1 MIQVTDQRYLDQIN
15 EPFRGSFSAEVK
27 LFFKGGTRT
36 FTDDDIFTISENETA
51 NIVADENPTQSTE
64 ITLSNYN
71 HEFDINGTSGY
82 FRDISDGIECQY
94 RFGFHVIDE
103 DGSDDIVWL
112 DWKRRWCSGEA
123 SLAERQ
129 VTFTVADVFSTNDDD
144 IEGYMSSNYGLVVT
158 NVFNK
163 STYPQQENG
172 VIGVDFDVDL
182 TNTVMYYQP
191 TYTSFNEIIQS
202 VAFASGK
209 QFYIDHKGVVHIDDD
224 RTTPTGVHLGI
235 GDYFEDN
242 EAGKEKKVKK
252 ITVSYYVPEDSTVDP
267 RPDFVRAMNGTGES
281 VTVSNDF
288 ICSLED
294 GNRVMSYLVNYYE
307 KRGTF
312 ECTFRGDPRLEP
324 LDVITIDILNSDE
337 TVQTVTGTIISVE
350 NTYDGTFESTI
361 ECRYVT
367 TDTTDDTA
375 SITGAENF
383 VYPLDSNTP
392 TPASVTLTCTTS
404 INNPTKYVWE
414 YYNMVTSAWTQ
425 IGTSST
431 LTIPY
436 NTEWLSDDVTTT
448 FRCTVNDSV
457 SASVGIK
464 RIYTHATYTYLGIQQ
479 TAPSNP
485 TTGDY
490 YLAPSGLV
498 YLWNGQ
504 AWVTT
509 TRSDLLI
516 NAVADGK
523 TLTGIESTPL
533 GQLIASMQGADGQPG
548 ADGKPGADGQPGT
561 DGVSIT
567 GVTSYYL
574 ATSQSSGVTTETAGW
589 TDTIQTMTETNRYL
603 WTYQVTSFSDGHTE
617 TSTPYITGVYG
628 DKGEQGD
635 QGEPGVSGKTLILQ
649 ADSYSFIT
657 NASGEVLPN
666 QTITLTVQAENITGD
681 IVWTNNKDIVIDNNT
696 LQYTIS
702 SSVKGRGNDTVLAHD
717 PEELSYYDICPEYVF
732 EFNNETFYC
741 NDGELYRFNTDETT
755 EEIGWVGGN
764 ATTAVATLVNNDNL
778 YIVSE
783 DSSKYYYNTYNS
795 QTGLGEY
802 KEITGHTIERLC
814 LSGTSRIVIKEED
827 TNNWYVTSDCVTFTE
842 FLPSQVTGNTMNVYY
857 VGGKYYLITCDI
869 NTDTRFYMYSS
880 DDFVNWSLF
889 HTVTYDIV
897 ADNVKANGCYYWEY
911 YNYLYTVVS
920 AAQSG
925 HGNEFTVT
933 RFNLNDNTHTE
944 TVESNMAS
952 DILMKWGA
960 YNYDV
965 LFINEYAYF
974 TGTLSGGLQ
983 YIDSPTATKST
994 GTIATGRSSMSLLD
1008 DYIFYGTFAYR
1019 FNGFKIDTLSVV
1031 DKPNPILDGTPLEFS
1046 VTGDGLSSA
1055 VKIGYVKNGADGE
1068 QGQPGADGAPAKSL
1082 ILTADSYSFH
1092 TDAEGNVKP
1101 NQTITIT
1108 VQKQNI
1114 LDDIVWSDNKN
1125 INVPTN
1131 TLTYQFNSS
1140 VGEEVTPINELKG
1153 LPYVVTGDE
1162 GYEEYIFGSE
1172 ENITADSAYSGEEV
1186 VSNGSA
1192 GDADISIPDGT
1203 YSVWST
1209 MGYFCVK
1216 TSATPPKFYY
1226 RYKTNVTDYY
1236 HVLCTNLN
1244 GSEFVAITP
1253 DSNGYVSYVGNLDCI
1268 QGEYLA
1274 MYAPYAIFAS
1284 AGTTTGISAVN
1295 TQPVLVDIAKNQ
1307 DIFTAKGLTTDE
1319 EIREYLDSIP
1329 YEDFAS
1335 RDSIESITYPDNLVP
1350 NQLTAESEP
1359 TEGGYLANPDGTI
1372 VIQSDGSSETV
1383 VVTDGKINIGNV
1395 TGIDDGTYTVYVCIT
1410 MAIVVPQ
1417 IINHKVY
1424 IRFEGD
1430 GDNILAAYRLN
1441 SNFIFTGYRKTGN
1454 IFSLVENLD
1463 TSFVSGEES
1472 YGMVYLTYSSF
1483 NTDTSTRTTRAEK
1496 PVIIDITANESF
1508 FMERGLLTDDAIR
1521 EYLDSIP
1528 YEKFGTTETIDTPTS
1543 QINPALD
1550 GTPTIFTVTAG
1561 DLSDSVQIGYV
1572 QDGEQGEAGSG
1583 GEMVTLVPSTTTYQV
1598 SSRDVVQTETVITIE
1613 ARIKGA
1619 DITGTRVV
1627 YPENFAK
1634 DATPDEGQA
1643 YDPDFAYM
1651 GTDLEHAQIDGHVT
1665 ESYEGTINWHD
1676 STQGYYVNVPLSDL
1690 QDYTEGLALAGLGY
1704 YINKKDIVDTVMS
1717 HKMYWRWNTDIITDG
1732 DIKLVST
1739 LTCHRDNTGTFPGGV
1754 LVFDYDK
1761 TNQCVSAISDFN
1773 LTSDSL
1779 WWYIS
1784 LIAGKDATA
1793 RGDVVGKQFSY
1804 PVIVDITANQQLFT
1818 DKGLTTDAEI
1828 KAYLNGVAY
1837 EDFGKDILIDSN
1849 LSWEVTPSEA
1859 DGYTT
1864 GKNTT
1869 MITVTIPVGSNLTG
1883 FAVKCTVAD
1892 VGEDTVYINSVAVG
1906 EPTIRFFEQRTS
1918 PPTTSDNNGERFITG
1933 DYYVTSDGV
1942 PMMYDETSNSW
1953 RQPSNG
1959 DKYYD
1964 QIMTN
1969 VGNWWLS
1976 KGNNITTTTAALYG
1990 YFRTLYSNSAI
2001 IDQLSVAGIRLQ
2013 EGGIIQSTV
2022 TLPDGTVRGYE
2033 PGDGETYGTTG
2044 FYLSAD
2050 GTAEFYNMSA
2060 FGIFAKGSFQADA
2073 MVTGEGTSAITQSN
2087 LYPKDQPDWVSQK
2100 SYQQTTNTSS
2110 YSIGDV
2116 YSMNISPEDT
2126 YAFWTSVSFSTS
2138 YKNVYAYA
2146 MGIGD
2151 ATVSATRLTGIE
2163 NAIEGL
2169 DPTNYTSISRF
2180 VGMRHNGNGY
2190 QAVVVGGVSGNYTQ
2204 RITVIDTTSATATAT
2219 THEYTNTNN
2228 PVQFASIPVFTDTNL
2243 IIYSVGAGINM
2254 RSIGYENYSIAVA
2267 DIQSDGGSYSFS
2279 WGASSAQS
2287 GDALWDNNTE
2297 ISLEAIQTWKTAGGV
2312 YDSVNNRIWIW
2323 FVGDGKMF
2331 PTEFKSDNWRA
2342 GARYRGNDYLGSGD
2356 FNNTK
2361 ISTYN
2366 DYVATDNGLTVITY
2380 GDNTAWEI
2388 VEIED
2393 DAWVMRGIDFGSTRY
2408 GFMGWDGTYIYGKNL
2423 STNVMYRGTAQEWDN
2438 GTQTNLGY
2446 TISSNIVGKY
2456 LVDGDILSWSSNVKR
2471 TTHGQRMDNIISFFS
2486 QLLPKINP
2494 STMSH
2499 MPESEPLASVTACSG
2514 TVRIAGS
2521 NKTITRMGCSSSTLT
2536 IDTNSGSYVYKSG
2549 VLYDDTETVEITE
2562 LTILAKAAS
2571 VNTKDIL
2578 PQSSNTYDIGAS
2590 NNYYRAV
2597 YCDTLFAD
2605 EIGSGSDKVSR
2616 IYATYIGE
2624 SSDKVSTIYTTNL
2637 YLGTYN
2643 KSSTGY
2649 TPLPNGLLLQ
2659 WGYMDGN
2666 TNSKT
2671 WDITFPRTFSTLYC
2685 LTGGLVAG
2693 YADRTY
2699 EHMNFHNDFSRTG
2712 FGFNTYDNYQCF
2724 WMALGTM

>member
-36 FTDDDIFTISENETA
+36 FTDEDIFTISENETA

-94 RFGFHVIDE
+94 RFGFHVLDE

-123 SLAERQ
+123 SLAEKQ
-129 VTFTVADVFSTNDDD
+129 VTFTVADVFSTNDDN
-144 IEGYMSSNYGLVVT
+144 IEGYMSSNYGLIVT

-172 VIGVDFDVDL
+172 IIGVDFDTDL

-191 TYTSFNEIIQS
+191 TYTAFNEIIQS

-242 EAGKEKKVKK
+242 EAGKEKKVKR
-252 ITVSYYVPEDSTVDP
+252 ITVSYYVPEDSTVDA
-267 RPDFVRAMNGTGES
+267 RPDFVREMNGTGES

-294 GNRVMSYLVNYYE
+294 GNRVMSYLVNYYD

-367 TDTTDDTA
+367 TDTTDDIA

-392 TPASVTLTCTTS
+392 SPTSVTLTCTTS

-425 IGTSST
+425 IGTGST

-448 FRCTVNDSV
+448 FRCTVDDSV

-464 RIYTHATYTYLGIQQ
+464 RVYTHATYTYLGIQQ

-504 AWVTT
+504 EWVTT

-523 TLTGIESTPL
+523 TLTGIEDTPL

-548 ADGKPGADGQPGT
+548 ADGRPGEDGQPGT

-574 ATSQSSGVTTETAGW
+574 ATSQSSGVTTETTGW
-589 TDTIQTMTETNRYL
+589 TTTVQTMTETNKYL

-628 DKGEQGD
+628 DKGEQG
-635 QGEPGVSGKTLILQ
+635 
-649 ADSYSFIT
+649 
-657 NASGEVLPN
+657 
-666 QTITLTVQAENITGD
+666 
-681 IVWTNNKDIVIDNNT
+681 
-696 LQYTIS
+696 
-702 SSVKGRGNDTVLAHD
+702 
-717 PEELSYYDICPEYVF
+717 
-732 EFNNETFYC
+732 
-741 NDGELYRFNTDETT
+741 
-755 EEIGWVGGN
+755 
-764 ATTAVATLVNNDNL
+764 
-778 YIVSE
+778 
-783 DSSKYYYNTYNS
+783 
-795 QTGLGEY
+795 
-802 KEITGHTIERLC
+802 
-814 LSGTSRIVIKEED
+814 
-827 TNNWYVTSDCVTFTE
+827 
-842 FLPSQVTGNTMNVYY
+842 
-857 VGGKYYLITCDI
+857 
-869 NTDTRFYMYSS
+869 
-880 DDFVNWSLF
+880 
-889 HTVTYDIV
+889 
-897 ADNVKANGCYYWEY
+897 
-911 YNYLYTVVS
+911 
-920 AAQSG
+920 
-925 HGNEFTVT
+925 
-933 RFNLNDNTHTE
+933 
-944 TVESNMAS
+944 
-952 DILMKWGA
+952 
-960 YNYDV
+960 
-965 LFINEYAYF
+965 
-974 TGTLSGGLQ
+974 
-983 YIDSPTATKST
+983 
-994 GTIATGRSSMSLLD
+994 
-1008 DYIFYGTFAYR
+1008 
-1019 FNGFKIDTLSVV
+1019 
-1031 DKPNPILDGTPLEFS
+1031 
-1046 VTGDGLSSA
+1046 
-1055 VKIGYVKNGADGE
+1055 
-1068 QGQPGADGAPAKSL
+1068 ADGAPAKSL

-1101 NQTITIT
+1101 NQVITLT
-1108 VQKQNI
+1108 VQKQNV
-1114 LDDIVWSDNKN
+1114 LDDIVWTDNKN

-1153 LPYVVTGDE
+1153 LPYVGTDGE
-1162 GYEEYIFGSE
+1162 GYKEYIFGSE
-1172 ENITADSAYSGEEV
+1172 ENIAIITVYSGEEV
-1186 VSNGSA
+1186 VSNGSV

-1203 YSVWST
+1203 YSVWPTMNFFRVITST
-1209 MGYFCVK
+1209 
-1216 TSATPPKFYY
+1216 TPPRFYY
-1226 RYKTNVTDYY
+1226 RYKTSVTDYY
-1236 HVLCTNLN
+1236 HVLPTNMN
-1244 GSEFVAITP
+1244 GSKFVGITP
-1253 DSNGYVSYVGNLDCI
+1253 DSNGYVSYVGNLDWI

-1274 MYAPYAIFAS
+1274 AYVPYAIFAS

-1319 EIREYLDSIP
+1319 EIKEYLDSIP

-1335 RDSIESITYPDNLVP
+1335 RDSVESITYPDNLIP
-1350 NQLTAESEP
+1350 NQLTGESAP
-1359 TEGGYLANPDGTI
+1359 TGGYLANSDGTI
-1372 VIQSDGSSETV
+1372 VIASGGSPETV
-1383 VVTDGKINIGNV
+1383 VVTDGKVDIGNV
-1395 TGIDDGTYTVYVCIT
+1395 TGIDDGTYTGYVCVMT
-1410 MAIVVPQ
+1410 AIVVPQ

-1430 GDNILAAYRLN
+1430 GDNILAAYRLD
-1441 SNFIFTGYRKTGN
+1441 SNFIFAGYKKTGN

-1463 TSFVSGEES
+1463 TSYVSGEES
-1472 YGMVYLTYSSF
+1472 FGMVYLTHYSF

-1496 PVIIDITANESF
+1496 PVIVDITANESF
-1508 FMERGLLTDDAIR
+1508 FMEHGLLTDEAIR

-1583 GEMVTLVPSTTTYQV
+1583 DEMVTLVPSTTTYQV

-1619 DITGTRVV
+1619 DITGTKIV

-1690 QDYTEGLALAGLGY
+1690 QDYTEGLASAGLGY

-1739 LTCHRDNTGTFPGGV
+1739 LTYHRDNTGTFTGGILV
-1754 LVFDYDK
+1754 LDYDK

-1773 LTSDSL
+1773 LTSDTL

-1849 LSWEVTPSEA
+1849 LLWEVTPSEA

-1883 FAVKCTVAD
+1883 FAVKCTVTD

-1942 PMMYDETSNSW
+1942 PMMYDEVSDSW
-1953 RQPSNG
+1953 RQPNNG

-1976 KGNNITTTTAALYG
+1976 KGNEITTTVAALYG
-1990 YFRTLYSNSAI
+1990 YFRTIYSNNAI

-2033 PGDGETYGTTG
+2033 PGDGETYGATG

-2087 LYPKDQPDWVSQK
+2087 LYSQYQSDWVSQE
-2100 SYQQTTNTSS
+2100 SYQQITNTSS
-2110 YSIGDV
+2110 YTIGDV
-2116 YSMNISPEDT
+2116 YSMNISPDDT
-2126 YAFWTSVSFSTS
+2126 YAFWTSVSFSDT

-2151 ATVSATRLTGIE
+2151 ATVSATRLSGIE
-2163 NAIEGL
+2163 NAIEAL
-2169 DPTNYTSISRF
+2169 NSTDYERVSRS
-2180 VGMRHNGNGY
+2180 VAIKRNGSGY
-2190 QAVVVGGVSGNYTQ
+2190 QAVVVGGVSSNHTQ

-2219 THEYTNTNN
+2219 THEYTRGDN
-2228 PVQFASIPVFTDTNL
+2228 PVQFATIPIFTDTQLL
-2243 IIYSVGAGINM
+2243 IYNAGSGIDLSSFGNYAEYQ
-2254 RSIGYENYSIAVA
+2254 IGIA
-2267 DIQSDGGSYSFS
+2267 DLQSDGGNYSFS
-2279 WGASSAQS
+2279 WGQS
-2287 GDALWDNNTE
+2287 GGALWGRGTEFELADIQNTSS
-2297 ISLEAIQTWKTAGGV
+2297 IGGV
-2312 YDSVNNRIWIW
+2312 YDAVNGRVWIW
-2323 FVGDGKMF
+2323 FVGNGKMF
-2331 PTEFKSDNWRA
+2331 PTEFISTDWRR
-2342 GARYRGNDYLGSGD
+2342 GARYRGNDYNAGEYTTD
-2356 FNNTK
+2356 FNETK
-2361 ISTYN
+2361 TSTYN
-2366 DYVATDNGLTVITY
+2366 DYIATDNGMTVITY
-2380 GDNTAWEI
+2380 GNNTAWEVI
-2388 VEIED
+2388 TIGTTNK
-2393 DAWVMRGIDFGSTRY
+2393 WIIRSIDFGSTRY

-2423 STNVMYRGTAQEWDN
+2423 STNMMYRGTKAEWNN
-2438 GTQTNLGY
+2438 GNQTSLGY

-2514 TVRIAGS
+2514 TVKISG
-2521 NKTITRMGCSSSTLT
+2521 NNENIVRMGCSSSTLT
-2536 IDTNSGSYVYKSG
+2536 IDTDSGSHVYKSG

-2590 NNYYRAV
+2590 NNYYRTV
-2597 YCDTLFAD
+2597 YCDTLFVD
-2605 EIGSGSDKVSR
+2605 EIGSGSNKVSR

-2659 WGYMDGN
+2659 WGYMSGN
-2666 TNSKT
+2666 TDGKT
-2671 WDITFPRTFSTLYC
+2671 WDIIFPRTFSTLYC

-2693 YADRTY
+2693 YSDRTY

-2712 FGFNTYDNYQCF
+2712 FGFNTYDAYQCF
-2724 WMALGTM
+2724 WMALGTI

>member
-628 DKGEQGD
+628 DKGD
-635 QGEPGVSGKTLILQ
+635 PGEG
-649 ADSYSFIT
+649 
-657 NASGEVLPN
+657 
-666 QTITLTVQAENITGD
+666 
-681 IVWTNNKDIVIDNNT
+681 
-696 LQYTIS
+696 
-702 SSVKGRGNDTVLAHD
+702 
-717 PEELSYYDICPEYVF
+717 
-732 EFNNETFYC
+732 
-741 NDGELYRFNTDETT
+741 
-755 EEIGWVGGN
+755 
-764 ATTAVATLVNNDNL
+764 
-778 YIVSE
+778 
-783 DSSKYYYNTYNS
+783 
-795 QTGLGEY
+795 
-802 KEITGHTIERLC
+802 
-814 LSGTSRIVIKEED
+814 
-827 TNNWYVTSDCVTFTE
+827 
-842 FLPSQVTGNTMNVYY
+842 
-857 VGGKYYLITCDI
+857 
-869 NTDTRFYMYSS
+869 
-880 DDFVNWSLF
+880 
-889 HTVTYDIV
+889 
-897 ADNVKANGCYYWEY
+897 
-911 YNYLYTVVS
+911 
-920 AAQSG
+920 
-925 HGNEFTVT
+925 
-933 RFNLNDNTHTE
+933 
-944 TVESNMAS
+944 
-952 DILMKWGA
+952 
-960 YNYDV
+960 
-965 LFINEYAYF
+965 
-974 TGTLSGGLQ
+974 
-983 YIDSPTATKST
+983 
-994 GTIATGRSSMSLLD
+994 
-1008 DYIFYGTFAYR
+1008 
-1019 FNGFKIDTLSVV
+1019 
-1031 DKPNPILDGTPLEFS
+1031 GTPS
-1046 VTGDGLSSA
+1046 
-1055 VKIGYVKNGADGE
+1055 
-1068 QGQPGADGAPAKSL
+1068 
-1082 ILTADSYSFH
+1082 
-1092 TDAEGNVKP
+1092 
-1101 NQTITIT
+1101 
-1108 VQKQNI
+1108 
-1114 LDDIVWSDNKN
+1114 
-1125 INVPTN
+1125 
-1131 TLTYQFNSS
+1131 
-1140 VGEEVTPINELKG
+1140 
-1153 LPYVVTGDE
+1153 
-1162 GYEEYIFGSE
+1162 
-1172 ENITADSAYSGEEV
+1172 
-1186 VSNGSA
+1186 
-1192 GDADISIPDGT
+1192 
-1203 YSVWST
+1203 
-1209 MGYFCVK
+1209 
-1216 TSATPPKFYY
+1216 
-1226 RYKTNVTDYY
+1226 
-1236 HVLCTNLN
+1236 
-1244 GSEFVAITP
+1244 
-1253 DSNGYVSYVGNLDCI
+1253 
-1268 QGEYLA
+1268 
-1274 MYAPYAIFAS
+1274 
-1284 AGTTTGISAVN
+1284 
-1295 TQPVLVDIAKNQ
+1295 
-1307 DIFTAKGLTTDE
+1307 
-1319 EIREYLDSIP
+1319 
-1329 YEDFAS
+1329 
-1335 RDSIESITYPDNLVP
+1335 
-1350 NQLTAESEP
+1350 
-1359 TEGGYLANPDGTI
+1359 
-1372 VIQSDGSSETV
+1372 
-1383 VVTDGKINIGNV
+1383 
-1395 TGIDDGTYTVYVCIT
+1395 
-1410 MAIVVPQ
+1410 
-1417 IINHKVY
+1417 
-1424 IRFEGD
+1424 
-1430 GDNILAAYRLN
+1430 
-1441 SNFIFTGYRKTGN
+1441 
-1454 IFSLVENLD
+1454 
-1463 TSFVSGEES
+1463 
-1472 YGMVYLTYSSF
+1472 
-1483 NTDTSTRTTRAEK
+1483 
-1496 PVIIDITANESF
+1496 
-1508 FMERGLLTDDAIR
+1508 
-1521 EYLDSIP
+1521 
-1528 YEKFGTTETIDTPTS
+1528 
-1543 QINPALD
+1543 
-1550 GTPTIFTVTAG
+1550 
-1561 DLSDSVQIGYV
+1561 
-1572 QDGEQGEAGSG
+1572 
-1583 GEMVTLVPSTTTYQV
+1583 MVTLVPSAVTYEL
-1598 SSRDVVQTETVITIE
+1598 SSRNVIQKQQVITVE
-1613 ARIKGA
+1613 ARISGG
-1619 DITGTRVV
+1619 TGT
-1627 YPENFAK
+1627 PTWTI
-1634 DATPDEGQA
+1634 TP
-1643 YDPDFAYM
+1643 
-1651 GTDLEHAQIDGHVT
+1651 T
-1665 ESYEGTINWHD
+1665 
-1676 STQGYYVNVPLSDL
+1676 
-1690 QDYTEGLALAGLGY
+1690 
-1704 YINKKDIVDTVMS
+1704 
-1717 HKMYWRWNTDIITDG
+1717 
-1732 DIKLVST
+1732 
-1739 LTCHRDNTGTFPGGV
+1739 
-1754 LVFDYDK
+1754 
-1761 TNQCVSAISDFN
+1761 
-1773 LTSDSL
+1773 
-1779 WWYIS
+1779 
-1784 LIAGKDATA
+1784 
-1793 RGDVVGKQFSY
+1793 
-1804 PVIVDITANQQLFT
+1804 
-1818 DKGLTTDAEI
+1818 
-1828 KAYLNGVAY
+1828 
-1837 EDFGKDILIDSN
+1837 
-1849 LSWEVTPSEA
+1849 EA

-1864 GKNTT
+1864 GKDTNT
-1869 MITVTIPVGSNLTG
+1869 ITITLPVGSSLTG
-1883 FAVKCTVAD
+1883 FSVSANVTGI
-1892 VGEDTVYINSVAVG
+1892 GEDVIYINGTPVG
-1906 EPTIRFFEQRTS
+1906 EPTIRFFEQRAS
-1918 PPTTSDNNGERFITG
+1918 APTTSDNNGEPFITG
-1933 DYYVTSDGV
+1933 DYYVTNDGV
-1942 PMMYDETSNSW
+1942 PMMYEEISNSW
-1953 RQPSNG
+1953 RQPNNG

-1976 KGNNITTTTAALYG
+1976 KGNDITTTTAALYG
-1990 YFRTLYSNSAI
+1990 YFRTIYSNNAI

-2022 TLPDGTVRGYE
+2022 TLPDGTVRGYQ

-2087 LYPKDQPDWVSQK
+2087 LYSQYQSDWVSQE
-2100 SYQQTTNTSS
+2100 SYQLITNTSS
-2110 YSIGDV
+2110 YTIGDV
-2116 YSMNISPEDT
+2116 YSMNISPDDT
-2126 YAFWTSVSFSTS
+2126 YAFWTSVSFSAS

-2151 ATVSATRLTGIE
+2151 TVTSATRLTGIE
-2163 NAIEGL
+2163 NAIEAL
-2169 DPTNYTSISRF
+2169 SSTNYESVSRS
-2180 VGMRHNGNGY
+2180 VAVRRNGNGY
-2190 QAVVVGGVSGNYTQ
+2190 QAVVVGGVSSNYTQ
-2204 RITVIDTTSATATAT
+2204 RITVIDTTSASATAT
-2219 THEYTNTNN
+2219 THEYTKTNN
-2228 PVQFASIPVFTDTNL
+2228 PVQFGTIPIFTDTQLLLYN
-2243 IIYSVGAGINM
+2243 AGSGVDLSSFGNYAEYQ
-2254 RSIGYENYSIAVA
+2254 IGIA
-2267 DIQSDGGSYSFS
+2267 DLQSDGGSYSFS
-2279 WGASSAQS
+2279 WGTSSAQS
-2287 GDALWDNNTE
+2287 GNALWGKGTEFEIADIQNNPST
-2297 ISLEAIQTWKTAGGV
+2297 GGV
-2312 YDSVNNRIWIW
+2312 YDAVNGRVWIW
-2323 FVGDGKMF
+2323 LVGNGKMF
-2331 PTEFKSDNWRA
+2331 PTEFKSTNWRQ
-2342 GARYRGNDYLGSGD
+2342 GARFRQNDYTLDGTTPIEDD
-2356 FNNTK
+2356 FNEIKT
-2361 ISTYN
+2361 STYN
-2366 DYVATDNGLTVITY
+2366 DYIATDNGMTVITY
-2380 GDNTAWEI
+2380 GNNTAWEI
-2388 VEIED
+2388 ITIGTNNRW
-2393 DAWVMRGIDFGSTRY
+2393 AMRSIDFGSTRY

-2423 STNVMYRGTAQEWDN
+2423 STNRMYRGTASEWSN
-2438 GTQTNLGY
+2438 KNPTSLGY
-2446 TISSNIVGKY
+2446 TITSNIVGKY

-2499 MPESEPLASVTACSG
+2499 MPESEPLASVTACTG
-2514 TVRIAGS
+2514 NVRIAGV
-2521 NKTITRMGCSSSTLT
+2521 NKTIVRMGCSSSTLT
-2536 IDTNSGSYVYKSG
+2536 IDTNNGSYVYKSG
-2549 VLYDDTETVEITE
+2549 VLYDDTETVEITS
-2562 LTILAKAAS
+2562 LTISAKAAS
-2571 VNTKDIL
+2571 INTKTIL
-2578 PQSSNTYDIGAS
+2578 PQDNNSYDIGS
-2590 NNYYRAV
+2590 SGKIYRTI
-2597 YCDTLFAD
+2597 YCTTLFANQL
-2605 EIGSGSDKVSR
+2605 GSGSDKVYR
-2616 IYATYIGE
+2616 IYADYIGE
-2624 SSDKVSTIYTTNL
+2624 QSNKTTTIYTTNL
-2637 YLGTYN
+2637 YLGSYSRGT
-2643 KSSTGY
+2643 TGY

-2659 WGYMDGN
+2659 WGIQNRTGTGTGGAWVSVSFPRSFGTVYGVVVNRVCNSNTYADSYVGYLN
-2666 TNSKT
+2666 KPATNSG
-2671 WDITFPRTFSTLYC
+2671 F
-2685 LTGGLVAG
+2685 
-2693 YADRTY
+2693 TY
-2699 EHMNFHNDFSRTG
+2699 RKRPVD
-2712 FGFNTYDNYQCF
+2712 
-2724 WMALGTM
+2724 TMYWLAIGSS